1 MSLTADLTEESIAEL
16 VHAFYR
22 KVRRDAVLGPVF
34 DGVIAEDR
42 WPAHLATMCRFWS
55 SVMLTSGRY
64 SGDPLGK
71 HRAIGAIEEPMFARW
86 LALFEATAA
95 ELFVPEIAE
104 EFGLKANRI
113 ARSLAIGIF
122 QRLPERRP
130 RVAAA

>member
-1 MSLTADLTEESIAEL
+1 MNRTADLTEESIAEL

-22 KVRRDAVLGPVF
+22 KVRADAVLGPVF
-34 DGVIAEDR
+34 DGAIAEDR

-64 SGDPLGK
+64 SGDPLAK
-71 HRAIGAIEEPMFARW
+71 HRAIAALEEPMFARW

-95 ELFVPEIAE
+95 ELFVPEIAD
-104 EFGLKANRI
+104 EFAVKANRI
-113 ARSLAIGIF
+113 ARSLRMGIF
-122 QRLPERRP
+122 QRLPERRS

>member
-1 MSLTADLTEESIAEL
+1 MSLIADLTEESIAEL

-64 SGDPLGK
+64 SGDPLRK
-71 HRAIGAIEEPMFARW
+71 HRAIGALEEPMFARW

-95 ELFVPEIAE
+95 ELFVPEIAG
-104 EFGLKANRI
+104 EFTVKANRI
-113 ARSLAIGIF
+113 ARSLVMGIF
-122 QRLPERRP
+122 QRLPERRSA
-130 RVAAA
+130 VAAA